1 MTRLRY
7 VADVNPPV
15 PQWDAVP
22 DDVQVTF
29 VPLEAVWPRAVDFSR
44 LRPKA
49 EVASGYTRFQEGDI
63 VLPKITPTFQA
74 DRSTLI
80 QGMPTRV
87 GAGTTE
93 LHVIRAHRG
102 VDPRFI
108 DYLFSSRSFLIGG
121 EAQMIGVAGQK
132 RVPDGWVRDFPV
144 LVTRL
149 DEQRAIADF
158 LDAETARIDALI
170 AKKRRHQVVLLEH
183 EEAVLLSRLGDWRSE
198 PNQSLRQYGALAVT
212 GPFGT
217 QLAASE
223 YVSGGTP
230 VITDLCSNT

>member
-1 MTRLRY
+1 MRQVALKRICHLVTDPGPDQRRPFVALEHVVGGTGALVKEVELPQRTPAAGIVAVSPGDVLFGKLRPY
-7 VADVNPPV
+7 LAKTFRVSEPMFASTELMAFRPESGIDSRWLHYLVMSDRIVGWAIATSDGSKMPRTSWSV
-15 PQWDAVP
+15 LGEYRVMVP
-22 DDVQVTF
+22 D
-29 VPLEAVWPRAVDFSR
+29 
-44 LRPKA
+44 
-49 EVASGYTRFQEGDI
+49 
-63 VLPKITPTFQA
+63 
-74 DRSTLI
+74 
-80 QGMPTRV
+80 
-87 GAGTTE
+87 
-93 LHVIRAHRG
+93 
-102 VDPRFI
+102 
-108 DYLFSSRSFLIGG
+108 SRS
-121 EAQMIGVAGQK
+121 
-132 RVPDGWVRDFPV
+132 
-144 LVTRL
+144 
-149 DEQRAIADF
+149 QRAIADF